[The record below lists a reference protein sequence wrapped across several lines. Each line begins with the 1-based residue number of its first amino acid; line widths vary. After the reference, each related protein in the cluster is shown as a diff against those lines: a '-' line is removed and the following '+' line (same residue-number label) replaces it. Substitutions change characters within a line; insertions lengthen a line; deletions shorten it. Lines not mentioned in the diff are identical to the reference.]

1 MMPFKKIITASAGTG
16 KTYRLSL
23 EFLGL
28 LYNSRQ
34 YPEFKID
41 HILVITF
48 TKKATAEIRE
58 RIYSQLEQLGKREG
72 NWKELAKNLQ
82 EQVLNIKAEDADNP
96 LSEEDSNFFLTKWQ
110 YLVTHRDE
118 LQVMTIDSYIHSIF
132 RNLVRP
138 ARGIDRF
145 TIDTNATLHRIPL
158 LFAQLMTPAFIDK
171 VNSLLQRK
179 MKPALEEFNEFFT
192 GLIENRWLHFL
203 TEHSEETIAEASLAA
218 YSKKEAVWEKEA
230 DEYWQKFIKNFK
242 ELLNDFTAFVDQ
254 NGILKEGKEYKDLF
268 LKEFLDALKTLPN
281 DINEIPALIDS
292 NQKNSQFKEKLFISF
307 VGSDHF
313 WNGTK
318 FRKNSYESTINN
330 WKQRYQEVRQ
340 QLADHMIFANF
351 LPEQKE
357 ILDLWKIVLS
367 EYDKLVFRSKDFTYD
382 DVTWLTFEALHSS
395 YPPLFI
401 AETDSQPNEFYEFI
415 SHRTRFILIDEFQD
429 TSILQFRIFQP
440 IIEELLSGI
449 GVLPYGGLIVVGDEK
464 QSIFGW
470 RGGQRDLL
478 LNLEYM
484 VQPHMDTE
492 KASLTKSWRST
503 DHLIQIINGIFGHEI
518 LQNHLSELD
527 LKWIYEKEINGMNN
541 DKDTPSWF
549 KFRLQN
555 LSLSDRSGGWARNL
569 KEFIYKMVVPF
580 CSDKNHPKGSI
591 AVLCRTNKELE
602 KARYLLNEAG
612 IPCEYQSNFSLLDQP
627 VIKAMMFLLRFAV
640 FNDWYDFLAFLRS
653 DIILLDAEP
662 LRKVISAI
670 SAFEHKETKD
680 QSEPDFSAVPE
691 AQAAWKLALELDA
704 SYVYRNCLRI
714 IQTCNLQERIK
725 EQRDF
730 VNLQKFLDVTK
741 EYESRPQSEIGGL
754 IGFLRYCEK
763 NREQDFMLQ
772 EDVQSAD
779 AVQLLT
785 FHSSK
790 GLEFDTVFIW
800 WNLQPPQGEKTN
812 NLHSWVQYA
821 DTGFSSYKNYAF
833 TLNSEKTLKHSSFNS
848 IMREDDMRSE
858 LEELNI
864 LYVGMTRA
872 RFRLGLNAAFTKKDG
887 WENYWNDKNEKDKLT
902 LPHYA
907 IKAAL
912 DFVSEKTIPDED
924 LIYSLSDTTE
934 PQKEEVATKKELPET
949 ITCID
954 TMDIKSVLSNPLL
967 PKTLIPLTPT
977 ESERNW
983 KQSFLH
989 DRDNLKGN
997 IVHYYLAQLQYAEL
1011 EELKQARILTLR
1023 QFGNL
1028 LPKSELEAI
1037 IDKVENQ
1044 LYEIKDIFNPR
1055 YDLVFT
1061 EFPVYENG
1069 KEYRLD
1075 RLLLNTKDKTYRIVD
1090 YKTGEVY
1097 DNQQLERYNRIVK
1110 EHLLPADYRMEQE
1123 LMPTYIKL

>member
-1 MMPFKKIITASAGTG
+1 MPFKKIITASAGTG

-28 LYNSRQ
+28 LYNCRQ

-58 RIYSQLEQLGKREG
+58 RIYSQLEQLGKRRG
-72 NWKELAKNLQ
+72 DWKKLAKNLQ
-82 EQVLNIKAEDADNP
+82 EQVLQNKVEDADNP

-110 YLVTHRDE
+110 YLITHRDE

-171 VNSLLQRK
+171 VSSLLQRK
-179 MKPALEEFNEFFT
+179 MKPALEEFSNFFA

-203 TEHSEETIAEASLAA
+203 TEHSDETIAEASLAA
-218 YSKKEAVWEKEA
+218 YSKKEDNWKNEA

-242 ELLNDFTAFVDQ
+242 ELFDDFSAFVEQ
-254 NGILKEGKEYKDLF
+254 NGILKDCNDYKDLF
-268 LKEFLDALKTLPN
+268 LKDFQDVLKTFPD
-281 DINEIPALIDS
+281 DINEIPALIAS
-292 NQKNSQFKEKLFISF
+292 RQNNSKFKEALFDF
-307 VGSDHF
+307 FTKKENF
-313 WNGTK
+313 WNGNK
-318 FRKNSYESTINN
+318 FRKNVYNTTTDN
-330 WKQRYQEVRQ
+330 WKQRYQDIRQ
-340 QLADHMIFANF
+340 ELADHMIFANF

-357 ILDLWKIVLS
+357 ILDLWKIVLT
-367 EYDKLVFRSKDFTYD
+367 EYDKLVFHSKGFTYD
-382 DVTWLTFEALHSS
+382 DITWLTFEALHSS
-395 YPPLFI
+395 NPPLFI
-401 AETDSQPNEFYEFI
+401 AETENQPNEFYEFI

-429 TSILQFRIFQP
+429 TSILEFRIFEP
-440 IIEELLSGI
+440 IIEEVLSGI
-449 GVLPYGGLIVVGDEK
+449 GILPYGGLIVVGDEK

-492 KASLTKSWRST
+492 KASLTQSWRST
-503 DHLIQIINGIFGHEI
+503 PLLMQIINGIFRHEI
-518 LQNHLSELD
+518 LQNYLSELGMEW
-527 LKWIYEKEINGMNN
+527 KYEQDISGRNN

-555 LSLSDRSGGWARNL
+555 LSVSDKSGDWAGDLR
-569 KEFIYKMVVPF
+569 EFIYKMVVPF
-580 CSDKNHPKGSI
+580 CSDRNSPKGSI
-591 AVLCRTNKELE
+591 AVLCRTNNELA

-612 IPCEYQSNFSLLDQP
+612 IPCEYQSNISLLEQP
-627 VIKAMMFLLRFAV
+627 VIKAMIFLLSFAV
-640 FNDWYDFLAFLRS
+640 YNDWYDFLAFLRS
-653 DIILLDAEP
+653 DIILLDAVP

-670 SAFEHKETKD
+670 SAYEHKETKD

-691 AQAAWKLALELDA
+691 AQTAWKLALELDA

-730 VNLQKFLDVTK
+730 VNLQKFLDVAK
-741 EYESRPQSEIGGL
+741 EYDSQPQSEIGGL
-754 IGFLRYCEK
+754 IGFLRYCEE
-763 NREQDFMLQ
+763 NRKQDFMLQ
-772 EDVQSAD
+772 EDVRSAD
-779 AVQLLT
+779 AVQLLS

-800 WNLQPPQGEKTN
+800 WNLQPPKGEKTI

-821 DTGFSSYKNYAF
+821 DTGFSSFKNYAF
-833 TLNSEKTLKHSSFNS
+833 TLNSEKILKHSSFNS
-848 IMREDDMRSE
+848 IMQEDDMRSE

-887 WENYWNDKNEKDKLT
+887 WENYLNNKSENDKLT

-907 IKAAL
+907 IKAAV
-912 DFVSEKTIPDED
+912 DFVSEKAIPDEN
-924 LIYSLSDTTE
+924 LIYLLSDTTE
-934 PQKEEVATKKELPET
+934 PQKEEVATEKELPET
-949 ITCID
+949 ITRID
-954 TMDIKSVLSNPLL
+954 TLDIKSVLSNPLL
-967 PKTLIPLTPT
+967 PKTLIPTITIEP
-977 ESERNW
+977 ERNW
-983 KQSFLH
+983 KQSFLVEL
-989 DRDNLKGN
+989 DNLKGN
-997 IVHYYLAQLQYAEL
+997 IVHYYLAQLQYAEP

-1023 QFGNL
+1023 RFGNL
-1028 LPKSELEAI
+1028 LPKRELETI
-1037 IDKVENQ
+1037 IERTKNQ
-1044 LYEIKDIFNPR
+1044 LYEIRDIFNPR

-1061 EFPVYENG
+1061 EFPIYDDGE
-1069 KEYRLD
+1069 ECRLD
-1075 RLLLNTKDKTYRIVD
+1075 RLLLNTKDKIYRIVD
-1090 YKTGEVY
+1090 YKTGKDY
-1097 DNQQLERYNRIVK
+1097 DNQQLERYNNIVK
-1110 EHLLPADYRMEQE
+1110 TKLLPADYRLEQE
-1123 LMPTYIKL
+1123 LKLTYIKI